1 MSNKVSGT
9 VSSMFVEPCIGG
21 DLGLSLT
28 GMRIAPRDPA
38 THVAKVGLKNEVV
51 KAEAQLAQMQ
61 ALILKV

>member
-9 VSSMFVEPCIGG
+9 VPSMCVEPCIGG

-51 KAEAQLAQMQ
+51 KAEA
-61 ALILKV
+61 